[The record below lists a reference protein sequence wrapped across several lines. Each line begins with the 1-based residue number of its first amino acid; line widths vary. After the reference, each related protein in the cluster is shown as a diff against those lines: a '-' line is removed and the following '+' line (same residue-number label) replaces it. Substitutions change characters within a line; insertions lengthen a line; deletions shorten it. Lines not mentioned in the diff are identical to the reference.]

1 MVAHKAENPWVRM
14 VHYQP
19 ENLANETDKE
29 LVKRLGCFAG
39 EFTIERKQLGT
50 MWEDL
55 KAKVSGEESDDE
67 E

>member
-1 MVAHKAENPWVRM
+1 M